1 LSTENK
7 IVMKKPAKWIFKVL
21 GGLIL
26 LILILLFTFPVL
38 FKDKIKGKF
47 EQIANESVNAKV
59 SFGDYKLGFFRN
71 FPNLTLSLDN
81 VSVTGVEKFENDTLV
96 SCSSLNLVFN
106 LSSLFNKSGYEIK
119 SIVINEADI
128 RTLVLKD
135 GSANW
140 DIMTDTTESPAGE
153 ESSDMKILLEKI
165 EFTNSSVSYID
176 HESIIETYLD
186 KVNCLMKGDLTEN
199 ETNLE
204 ININAQE
211 LTFLMDGIKYLNKA
225 KADSKINVKAS
236 LDSMKFYL
244 RDNYLTINDLKMNF
258 AGMVAM
264 PEDDIETD
272 LTFKSEQTSF
282 KSLISLIPAI
292 YMSDYKDLKTS
303 GEFNL
308 AGTAKGIYSD
318 ADSTMPDISLNLSV
332 NNGLI
337 SYPELPDQIKNINL
351 KSDIF
356 IDGTNMDKTT
366 VNVDHFHMELAGN
379 PFDLEFALKTPMSDP
394 DFKGSMKGKLDL
406 KALSNAVP
414 MDSINLSGLIDIS
427 VSMSGR
433 LSMIEKSQYDL
444 FKAYGNL
451 NISDM
456 MVSLTGYPAVS
467 ISKADFE
474 FTPAFAELKN
484 ADLKV
489 GGKSDFNMNGRLEN
503 YIPYVIK
510 DDIIKGRL
518 TLYSKLVDLTDIMS
532 EIVTDTTA
540 ADTSSLAVIKVP
552 ENINL
557 DFNAGID
564 QFIYNSIKVQ
574 NVKGH
579 VLVRD
584 GVLSIR
590 ETGMD
595 LLGGRIAMNADYDT
609 RDTLKPFVKA
619 DLNILDLGIKD
630 AFNTFNT
637 IQMLAP
643 TAKGISGKVGVRL
656 NYSSLL
662 GRDFMPLISSITGG
676 GKLVSD
682 EVTLLESVV
691 YKNMKEVLKLG
702 SNYSNTFK
710 DINVSFK
717 VNNGR
722 IYVNPF
728 NTKVGNIKMNISG
741 DQGLDQTINY
751 AIKTEIPRSDLGS
764 SVNSLI
770 DNLSVQAAAFGIA
783 FKPSDIIKV
792 NVKVTGTFLKPV
804 VTPFFGN
811 SAPDSTKGIRETAKE
826 TVKEVVGEKVDQA
839 KEKVR
844 SEAEIQ
850 ADKVVQ
856 EAEVKGQQLRDEAA
870 KAAEKIRQEAD
881 IQSQRII
888 KEAETKGTIAKMAA
902 QKATDSV
909 KKESDRKAD
918 HLVQEA
924 DSKANK
930 LVEEAKA
937 KREELLNKMEK

>member
-1 LSTENK
+1 
-7 IVMKKPAKWIFKVL
+7 MKKTAKWIFKVL

-26 LILILLFTFPVL
+26 LILILLFTVPLL
-38 FKDKIKGKF
+38 FKDKIKAKV
-47 EQIANESVNAKV
+47 EQIANESLDAKV
-59 SFGDYKLGFFRN
+59 SFGNYKLGFFRN
-71 FPNLTLSLDN
+71 FPNLTFSLDN
-81 VSVTGVEKFENDTLV
+81 VSVTGLEKFENDTLF

-106 LSSLFNKSGYEIK
+106 LTSLFKKSGYEIK

-140 DIMTDTTESPAGE
+140 DIMTDTTESAAGE
-153 ESSDMKILLEKI
+153 ESSNMKILLEKI
-165 EFTNSSVSYID
+165 EFINSSVSYID
-176 HESIIETYLD
+176 HESIIETYLE

-204 ININAQE
+204 IVINAQE
-211 LTFLMDGIKYLNKA
+211 LTFLMDGTKYLNKA

-236 LDSMKFYL
+236 LDSMRFYL
-244 RDNYLTINDLKMNF
+244 KDNYLTINDLKMDF

-272 LTFKSEQTSF
+272 LSFKSEQTSF

-292 YMSDYKDLKTS
+292 YMSDFKDLKTT

-332 NNGLI
+332 KDGLI
-337 SYPELPDQIKNINL
+337 SYPALRDQIKKINL
-351 KSDIF
+351 KSEIF
-356 IDGTNMDKTT
+356 VDGTNMDKST

-379 PFDLEFALKTPMSDP
+379 PFDMEFALKTPISDP
-394 DFKGSMKGKLDL
+394 DFKGSMKGKIDL

-414 MDSINLSGLIDIS
+414 MDSLNLSGLINIS
-427 VSMSGR
+427 VSMAGR
-433 LSMIEKSQYDL
+433 MSMIEKSQYDL
-444 FKAYGNL
+444 FKASGDL

-456 MVSLTGYPAVS
+456 MVSMTGYPSVE
-467 ISKADFE
+467 IGKADFE

-484 ADLKV
+484 AELNV

-518 TLYSKLVDLTDIMS
+518 SLHSKVVDLTDIMS
-532 EIVTDTTA
+532 EIATDTTS

-557 DFNAGID
+557 DFDAVVD
-564 QFIYNSIKVQ
+564 QFIYNKIKVQ

-579 VLVRD
+579 VIVRE

-595 LLGGRIAMNADYDT
+595 LFGGRIAMKADYDT
-609 RDTLKPFVKA
+609 RDTLKPYVKA

-643 TAKGISGKVGVRL
+643 TAKGITGKIGVRL

-662 GRDFMPLISSITGG
+662 GRDFMPLVSTITGG

-682 EVTLLESVV
+682 EVTLLESAV

-722 IYVNPF
+722 IYVSPF

-741 DQGLDQTINY
+741 DQGIDQTINY
-751 AIKTEIPRSDLGS
+751 EIKTEIPRSDLGS

-783 FKPSDIIKV
+783 FKPSDLIKV

-804 VTPFFGN
+804 VKPFFGTT
-811 SAPDSTKGIRETAKE
+811 SSDSTKGIRETAKE

-839 KEKVR
+839 MEKVK

-856 EAEVKGQQLRDEAA
+856 EAEVRGQQLRDEAA
-870 KAAEKIRQEAD
+870 KTAEKIRQEAD
-881 IQSQRII
+881 IQSQKMI

-902 QKATDSV
+902 QKAADSV
-909 KKESDRKAD
+909 KKEADKKANQ
-918 HLVQEA
+918 LVQEA

-930 LVEEAKA
+930 IVEEAKS
-937 KREELLNKMEK
+937 KREELLKKMEK

>member
-1 LSTENK
+1 
-7 IVMKKPAKWIFKVL
+7 MKKTAKWILSIL

-26 LILILLFTFPVL
+26 LILILLFAVPVL
-38 FKDKIKGKF
+38 FKDKIKAKV

-71 FPNLTLSLDN
+71 FPNLTFSLDN
-81 VSVTGVEKFENDTLV
+81 VLVTGVGKFENDTLA
-96 SCSSLNLVFN
+96 SCTSLNLVFN
-106 LSSLFNKSGYEIK
+106 LSSLFKETGYEIK

-140 DIMTDTTESPAGE
+140 DIMTDTTESVQGE
-153 ESSDMKILLEKI
+153 EPSGMKILLEKI

-176 HESIIETYLD
+176 HESIIETYLK

-204 ININAQE
+204 IVINTPE
-211 LTFLMDGIKYLNKA
+211 LTFLMDGIRYLNKA

-244 RDNYLTINDLKMNF
+244 RDNYLTINDLKLNF

-272 LTFKSEQTSF
+272 LTFRSEQTSF

-292 YMSDYKDLKTS
+292 YMSDFKDLKTS

-308 AGTAKGIYSD
+308 AGTAKGTYSD
-318 ADSTMPDISLNLSV
+318 ADSTLPDISLNLSV

-337 SYPELPDQIKNINL
+337 SYPSLPDQIKNINL

-356 IDGTNMDKTT
+356 VDGTDMDKTT
-366 VNVDHFHMELAGN
+366 VNVSHFHMELAGN
-379 PFDLEFALKTPMSDP
+379 PFDMEFELKTPISDP
-394 DFKGSMKGKLDL
+394 DFKGSMKGKIDL
-406 KALSNAVP
+406 KALSNAIP
-414 MDSINLSGLIDIS
+414 MDSVNLSGLIDVS
-427 VSMSGR
+427 VSMAGR
-433 LSMIEKSQYDL
+433 MSMIEKSQYDM
-444 FKAYGNL
+444 FKASGNL
-451 NISDM
+451 NISDI
-456 MVSLTGYPAVS
+456 MVSMTGYPA
-467 ISKADFE
+467 IGIGKAAFG
-474 FTPAFAELKN
+474 FTPEFAELKN
-484 ADLKV
+484 AELNV
-489 GGKSDFNMNGRLEN
+489 GGNSDFNMNGRLEN
-503 YIPYVIK
+503 YIPY
-510 DDIIKGRL
+510 IIKNGIL
-518 TLYSKLVDLTDIMS
+518 TGKLSLHSKLVDLTDIMS
-532 EIVTDTTA
+532 EIATDTTS
-540 ADTSSLAVIKVP
+540 ADTSSLAVVKVP
-552 ENINL
+552 ENIDL
-557 DFNAGID
+557 DFNAVID
-564 QFIYNSIKVQ
+564 QFYYNKIKVQ

-595 LLGGRIAMNADYDT
+595 LFGGRIALNADYDT

-643 TAKGISGKVGVRL
+643 TAKGITGKVGIRL

-662 GRDFMPLISSITGG
+662 GRDFMPVISSITGG

-682 EVTLLESVV
+682 EVTLLESAVF
-691 YKNMKEVLKLG
+691 KNMKEVLKLG
-702 SNYSNTFK
+702 SNYSNIFK
-710 DINVSFK
+710 DLNVSFK

-722 IYVNPF
+722 IYVSPF

-741 DQGLDQTINY
+741 DQGIDQTINY

-770 DNLSVQAAAFGIA
+770 DGLSVQAAAFGIA

-811 SAPDSTKGIRETAKE
+811 TASDSTKGIRETAKE
-826 TVKEVVGEKVDQA
+826 TVKEVVGEKVEQVR
-839 KEKVR
+839 EKVR

-850 ADKVVQ
+850 ADKLVL

-888 KEAETKGTIAKMAA
+888 KEAETKGTIAKMAS
-902 QKATDSV
+902 QKAADSV
-909 KKESDRKAD
+909 KKEADKKANQ
-918 HLVQEA
+918 LVQEA

-930 LVEEAKA
+930 LAEEAKT
-937 KREELLNKMEK
+937 KREGLLNKMEK

>member
-1 LSTENK
+1 
-7 IVMKKPAKWIFKVL
+7 MKKTAGIILKIFL
-21 GGLIL
+21 GFIL
-26 LILILLFTFPVL
+26 LILLLLFSFPVL
-38 FKDKIKGKF
+38 FKDKIKVKV
-47 EQIANESVNAKV
+47 EKIINESVNAKV

-71 FPNLTLSLDN
+71 FPNLTFSLDN
-81 VSVTGVEKFENDTLV
+81 VSVTGVEKFENDTLA

-106 LSSLFNKSGYEIK
+106 LSSLFKKTGYEIK
-119 SIVINEADI
+119 SVVINEADI
-128 RTLVLKD
+128 RTLVLRD

-140 DIMTDTTESPAGE
+140 DIMTDTTESSADV

-165 EFTNSSVSYID
+165 EFTNSSLSYID
-176 HESIIETYLD
+176 HESIIETYLE

-199 ETNLE
+199 ETNLDIV
-204 ININAQE
+204 INSQE
-211 LTFLMDGIKYLNKA
+211 LTFLMDGIRYLNKA
-225 KADSKINVKAS
+225 KAEAKINVKAS

-244 RDNYLTINDLKMNF
+244 RDNYLTINDLKLNF

-264 PEDDIETD
+264 PEDDIETN

-292 YMSDYKDLKTS
+292 YMSDFKDLKTS

-308 AGTAKGIYSD
+308 SGTAKGTYSD

-337 SYPELPDQIKNINL
+337 SYPALPDQIKNINI

-356 IDGTNMDKTT
+356 VDGTDMDKTT
-366 VNVDHFHMELAGN
+366 VNVDRFHMELAGN
-379 PFDLEFALKTPMSDP
+379 PFDMRFALKTPISDP
-394 DFKGSMKGKLDL
+394 DINGSMKGKIDL
-406 KALSNAVP
+406 KALTNAVP
-414 MDSINLSGLIDIS
+414 MDSMNLSGLIDIS
-427 VSMSGR
+427 VTMAGKM
-433 LSMIEKSQYDL
+433 SMIEKSQYDL
-444 FKAYGNL
+444 FKASGTIT
-451 NISDM
+451 ISDM
-456 MVSLTGYPAVS
+456 MVSMTGYPDVE
-467 ISKADFE
+467 ISKAGFE

-484 ADLKV
+484 ADLNI
-489 GGKSDFNMNGRLEN
+489 GGNSDFNMNGRLEN

-510 DDIIKGRL
+510 DAILKGRL
-518 TLYSKLVDLTDIMS
+518 TLHSNLVDLTDIMS
-532 EIVTDTTA
+532 EIATDTTVTDTA
-540 ADTSSLAVIKVP
+540 SLTVIKVP

-557 DFNAGID
+557 DFNAVID

-643 TAKGISGKVGVRL
+643 SAKGITGKVGVRL

-682 EVTLLESVV
+682 EVTLLESVAFN
-691 YKNMKEVLKLG
+691 NMKEVLKLG

-710 DINVSFK
+710 NINISFK

-722 IYVNPF
+722 IYVSPF

-741 DQGLDQTINY
+741 DQGIDQTINY

-783 FKPSDIIKV
+783 FKPSDLIKV

-811 SAPDSTKGIRETAKE
+811 SASDSTKGIVQTAKE
-826 TVKEVVGEKVDQA
+826 TVKEVVGEKIDQA
-839 KEKVR
+839 REKVIT
-844 SEAEIQ
+844 EAEIQ
-850 ADKVVQ
+850 ADKMVQ
-856 EAEVKGQQLRDEAA
+856 EAEEKGQQLRDEAA

-881 IQSQRII
+881 NQSQRVI
-888 KEAETKGTIAKMAA
+888 KEAEAKGTIAKMAA
-902 QKATDSV
+902 QKAADSV
-909 KKESDRKAD
+909 KKEADKKANQ
-918 HLVQEA
+918 LVQEA

-937 KREELLNKMEK
+937 KREELLKKMEK

>member
-1 LSTENK
+1 
-7 IVMKKPAKWIFKVL
+7 MKKTARWILKILV
-21 GGLIL
+21 GLIL
-26 LILILLFTFPVL
+26 LILILLFTVPVL
-38 FKDKIKGKF
+38 FKDKIKVKV

-71 FPNLTLSLDN
+71 FPNLTFSLDH
-81 VSVTGVEKFENDTLV
+81 VSVTGIEKFGNDTLA

-106 LSSLFNKSGYEIK
+106 LPSLFKKTGYEIK

-128 RTLVLKD
+128 STLVLKD

-140 DIMTDTTESPAGE
+140 DIMTDTTESAAGE
-153 ESSDMKILLEKI
+153 ESSNMKILLEKI

-176 HESIIETYLD
+176 HESIIETYLE

-204 ININAQE
+204 IIINAQE
-211 LTFLMDGIKYLNKA
+211 LTFLMDGTRYLNKA
-225 KADSKINVKAS
+225 KAESKINVKAS

-244 RDNYLTINDLKMNF
+244 RDNYLTINDLKLNF

-292 YMSDYKDLKTS
+292 YMSDFKDLKTS

-308 AGTAKGIYSD
+308 AGTAKGTYSD
-318 ADSTMPDISLNLSV
+318 ADSTMPDISLNLLV

-337 SYPELPDQIKNINL
+337 SYPSLPDQIKNINL

-356 IDGTNMDKTT
+356 VDGTDMDKST

-379 PFDLEFALKTPMSDP
+379 PFDMEFTLKTPMSDP
-394 DFKGSMKGKLDL
+394 DFKGSMKGKIDL
-406 KALSNAVP
+406 KALSNAIP
-414 MDSINLSGLIDIS
+414 MDSLNLSGLIDIS
-427 VSMSGR
+427 VSMAGR
-433 LSMIEKSQYDL
+433 MSMIEKSQYDL
-444 FKAYGNL
+444 FKASGNL

-456 MVSLTGYPAVS
+456 MVSMTGYPSVE

-484 ADLKV
+484 ADLNV
-489 GGKSDFNMNGRLEN
+489 GGNSDFNMNGRLEN

-518 TLYSKLVDLTDIMS
+518 SLHSKLVDLTDIMS

-557 DFNAGID
+557 DFNAVID

-595 LLGGRIAMNADYDT
+595 LLGGRIALNADYDT

-643 TAKGISGKVGVRL
+643 TAKGITGRVGVRL

-662 GRDFMPLISSITGG
+662 GRDFMPLISSINGG
-676 GKLVSD
+676 GKLVSN
-682 EVTLLESVV
+682 EVTLLESAV
-691 YKNMKEVLKLG
+691 YNNMKEVLKLG

-722 IYVNPF
+722 IYVSPF

-741 DQGLDQTINY
+741 DQGIDQTINY

-764 SVNSLI
+764 SLNSLI
-770 DNLSVQAAAFGIA
+770 DNISVQAAAFGIA
-783 FKPSDIIKV
+783 FKPSDLIKI

-811 SAPDSTKGIRETAKE
+811 STSDSTKGIRETAKE

-839 KEKVR
+839 REKVR

-881 IQSQRII
+881 IQSQRVI

-902 QKATDSV
+902 QKAADSV
-909 KKESDRKAD
+909 KKEADKKANQ
-918 HLVQEA
+918 LVQEA

-937 KREELLNKMEK
+937 RREELLNKMEK